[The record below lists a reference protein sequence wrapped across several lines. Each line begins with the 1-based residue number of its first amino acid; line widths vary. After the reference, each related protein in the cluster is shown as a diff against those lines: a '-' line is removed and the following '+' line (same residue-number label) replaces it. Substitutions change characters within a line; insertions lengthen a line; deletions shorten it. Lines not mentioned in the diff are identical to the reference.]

1 MELTD
6 AQTQARKHD
15 AEDPLKSYRDK
26 FHIPQKGGKDVIYF
40 CGNSLGLQ
48 PRSAVDHIQNEID
61 RWRELAVEGHFM
73 GDLPWVEFH
82 KRSKGAL
89 ANLVG
94 AQEVE
99 VVAMNNLT
107 TNLHLMLASF
117 YRTAGRRKKI
127 IIESGAFPSDHFAVT
142 TFMEMLGVDPSEHLI
157 ELKANASGY
166 LPPEETL
173 EIIQNAGDEL
183 ALVMLPG
190 VQYYSGQV
198 LDIRSITAAAHAVGA
213 YAGFDLAHAI
223 GNLPMALHDDGADFA
238 VWCSYKY
245 LNSGPGS
252 VSGVFIHERHALD
265 TTFPRLGGWWAQEE
279 DERFQMENVF
289 KPMRGADGWQLS
301 NMNVLG
307 SAAHHASLEIF
318 ESAGIQQL
326 RAKSIQLTR
335 FLEQVLNESPTIR
348 DNIQILT
355 PSNPGERGCQL
366 SLFLPHHGK
375 EIFDYLIDHGV
386 VLDWREPN
394 VIRAAPT
401 PLYNSFEEVVTFKG
415 ILEDAFT
422 QNK

>member
-82 KRSKGAL
+82 KRSKTAL

-117 YRTAGRRKKI
+117 YRPAGRRKKI
-127 IIESGAFPSDHFAVT
+127 IIEAGAFPSDHFAVT

-173 EIIQNAGDEL
+173 ETIQNAGDEL

-223 GNLPMALHDDGADFA
+223 GNLPIALHDDGADFA

-326 RAKSIQLTR
+326 RAKSIQLTG

-348 DNIQILT
+348 DNIRILT

-401 PLYNSFEEVVTFKG
+401 PLYNSFEEVVTFKA